1 MVNTTELNR
10 LSAVRKLEILD
21 SENEKDFDD
30 LVSLAV
36 LVFEVPIST
45 VTIMDSYRQWFKA
58 SVGLNVKETSRD
70 ISFCNHAIQQ
80 FEPMIVPDASLD
92 SRFVNNPL
100 VTGEP
105 HLAFYAGVPLLNSDN
120 LAIGTF
126 CIMDSKPKHLTAKQ
140 IDILNAIANQVVKL
154 LELRAERNKYRDLVL
169 EKDIVNKE
177 LAEIKQRWQFAI
189 EGSGDGVWDW
199 NIQTNKTFFSKRWKS
214 MLGYEVDDIPNT
226 YQAFASLIHKDDIP
240 NITKKLNDY
249 LAGKTSEFKSEIRLL
264 CKDNSYKWILS
275 RGMVVEFDPGGLP
288 KRMAGTHTD
297 ISSRKQTE
305 EVIWRQANFDLL
317 TGLPN
322 RRMFFDRLKEEIK
335 KATRARSKFALMFID
350 LDGFKEVNDKYGHK
364 TGDNLLIQVVKRVSQ
379 CIRACDTFSRL
390 GGDEFTIILTELNSV
405 EDIDFVATKVLGVI
419 NQPFQL
425 GVNKVMISA
434 SIGVSIFPEHT
445 KESDALISLAD
456 AAMYTAKTQG
466 KNRWIIAS

>member
-1 MVNTTELNR
+1 VVDTTELNR

-58 SVGLNVKETSRD
+58 SVGLNVKETPRD
-70 ISFCNHAIQQ
+70 ISFCNHTIQQ

-100 VTGEP
+100 VTGDP

-126 CIMDSKPKHLTAKQ
+126 CIMDSKPKQLTAKQ
-140 IDILNAIANQVVKL
+140 IEILNAIANQVVKL

-199 NIQTNKTFFSKRWKS
+199 NIQTNQTFFLRDGRICLVMRS
-214 MLGYEVDDIPNT
+214 M
-226 YQAFASLIHKDDIP
+226 
-240 NITKKLNDY
+240 
-249 LAGKTSEFKSEIRLL
+249 
-264 CKDNSYKWILS
+264 
-275 RGMVVEFDPGGLP
+275 
-288 KRMAGTHTD
+288 
-297 ISSRKQTE
+297 
-305 EVIWRQANFDLL
+305 
-317 TGLPN
+317 
-322 RRMFFDRLKEEIK
+322 
-335 KATRARSKFALMFID
+335 
-350 LDGFKEVNDKYGHK
+350 
-364 TGDNLLIQVVKRVSQ
+364 
-379 CIRACDTFSRL
+379 
-390 GGDEFTIILTELNSV
+390 
-405 EDIDFVATKVLGVI
+405 
-419 NQPFQL
+419 
-425 GVNKVMISA
+425 
-434 SIGVSIFPEHT
+434 IFPIPIKHGHHSFI
-445 KESDALISLAD
+445 KMIFQMLL
-456 AAMYTAKTQG
+456 
-466 KNRWIIAS
+466 KN